1 MGKIEKKA
9 AKKTKRPDSRSKRP
23 RKAPPKASEESPREK
38 DHEAVEDILEAREI
52 LEEQDSEAVE
62 ETRDERPRAND
73 RDGGEEQ
80 VGFDEEMHAKYE
92 RVKRGELH
100 ITSLQQMTVSELQEI
115 AKREE
120 IENYSALRKQDLV
133 FRILKDRI
141 EKDGMMHGEG
151 VLEVL
156 PDGFGFL
163 RNPDANY
170 MPSPDDIYVSPSQIR
185 RFNLRQGHY
194 VFGQIRPPKESEKYF
209 ALLRVEAI
217 NGEAPDK
224 LNEKTSFEDLTP
236 AHPDRRIFLE
246 TTPDEINMRVVN
258 LIAPIGF
265 GQRMLIVA
273 PPRTGK
279 TILLQKIAN
288 SITTNHPD
296 AHVIILL
303 IDERPE
309 EVTDMQRK
317 TSAQVI
323 ASTFDEPAPR
333 HLQIAEMVQA
343 MSRTMVEYGRDVVIL
358 LDSLTR
364 LARAFNTMAPHSGKI
379 MTGGVDASALQG
391 SFVRPSRS
399 VRGITIGALGG
410 LDVPTEPP
418 RAEQKEPAEGKRDD
432 HRRPRAGAGL
442 RRPARGEHA
451 HDHPGKDDQQGPDG
465 DQQRDHDLLE
475 LMGRGAV
482 GLALERRGAGP
493 AGGERIAGGGQA
505 LERGRVDGLRGRRG
519 HQLLVGLLDRLVSL
533 RRRLV
538 RPIVR
543 LGVASLGHRR
553 ENVMRIGFPGSFR
566 FGVRLAGAF
575 HGVRSQGGQR
585 IVHRPG
591 AGAAV
596 GVRRA
601 DHFPD
606 RGGVGGRRF
615 EVFP

>member
-296 AHVIILL
+296 VHVIILL

-309 EVTDMQRK
+309 EVTHMQR
-317 TSAQVI
+317 TTNAQVI

-379 MTGGVDASALQG
+379 MTGGVDASALQAPRRFFASARYTENGG
-391 SFVRPSRS
+391 SLTVIATALIDTGSRMDQVIFEEFKGTGNS
-399 VRGITIGALGG
+399 EIY
-410 LDVPTEPP
+410 LD
-418 RAEQKEPAEGKRDD
+418 
-432 HRRPRAGAGL
+432 
-442 RRPARGEHA
+442 
-451 HDHPGKDDQQGPDG
+451 
-465 DQQRDHDLLE
+465 
-475 LMGRGAV
+475 
-482 GLALERRGAGP
+482 
-493 AGGERIAGGGQA
+493 
-505 LERGRVDGLRGRRG
+505 
-519 HQLLVGLLDRLVSL
+519 
-533 RRRLV
+533 RRLV
-538 RPIVR
+538 DRRVWPSIDISRSGTRKEELLLDPREYDRITR
-543 LGVASLGHRR
+543 LRKILAEIQPVEGMELLIS
-553 ENVMRIGFPGSFR
+553 
-566 FGVRLAGAF
+566 RLQKHQTNAEF
-575 HGVRSQGGQR
+575 LMSMNPER
-585 IVHRPG
+585 
-591 AGAAV
+591 
-596 GVRRA
+596 
-601 DHFPD
+601 
-606 RGGVGGRRF
+606 
-615 EVFP
+615 